1 MGASGYLDKIRYT
14 NTKTLKNYLLGNY
27 VEDREIIGEKENM
40 DYEIMLGL
48 RKIDGINLTD
58 FKNKFGKKLE
68 EVYNVKPLLKSKELI
83 KKKRL
88 YFY

>member
-1 MGASGYLDKIRYT
+1 
-14 NTKTLKNYLLGNY
+14 
-27 VEDREIIGEKENM
+27 
-40 DYEIMLGL
+40 MLGL
-48 RKIDGINLTD
+48 RKIDGINVTD